1 MVHSSGIE
9 GQSEPQNNFF
19 KSSTSR
25 NLINLT

>member
-1 MVHSSGIE
+1 MMYSSGNE